1 MRATHVLTRS
11 AEMKIIHNSELKDH
25 HSLVSVLLPFAII
38 VVLFILY
45 GMFGLLSFMNDDVAS
60 SPN

>member
-38 VVLFILY
+38 VVFIYSLWNVRTP
-45 GMFGLLSFMNDDVAS
+45 FFHE
-60 SPN
+60 